1 MSVFW
6 KANGKFRLWHAMC
19 GLITA
24 VIINIVIV
32 MTVRA
37 GAHRGLCCSNAAM
50 RGSATVQI
58 VHTYASYTS
67 NVCCGDFFVRTVHS
81 RLSRDG
87 NQFSATA
94 VARSHT
100 ANTDAKHA
108 HTHLRRT
115 ADSFT
120 FSQAQLTD
128 HRCALLRSVFSI
140 IAHHDKYA
148 HISHLPRAF
157 VRV

>member
-1 MSVFW
+1 
-6 KANGKFRLWHAMC
+6 MC

-58 VHTYASYTS
+58 VHICIVYIK
-67 NVCCGDFFVRTVHS
+67 CMLRRFFVRTVHS

-100 ANTDAKHA
+100 ANTDAYHA